1 MGKKKD
7 DVTFVKNELS
17 LKVDE
22 YESPVEDI
30 EEKSFQLLGDMENI
44 NKKMEEFYPK
54 LLEGDLSEAANNVAD
69 SLKRT
74 SANISKASKMANVM
88 QDELRS
94 RAKDIKTQRRN
105 RHKLIKTPS
114 NSKIDYREQQSNSFA
129 QGVNLYKIL
138 LICFIGSFVGV
149 VIEVIWCF
157 IRHGYIESRAGL
169 VYGPFNLLY
178 GFGAV
183 VLTVTL
189 YRFRNRGVWLSFL
202 GGMIVGS
209 GVEYLCSVIQEW
221 LFGSRSWDYSNVPF
235 NINGRICLLYSIF
248 WGALGVLWIKRLYPM
263 IAQLILRIPDK
274 VGKIITWG
282 FSVFFIINVAMSC
295 ISVGR
300 WNARVHGVPPSN
312 AFWEKIDERFP
323 DERMEKV
330 YANLEF
336 GDV

>member
-1 MGKKKD
+1 MADK
-7 DVTFVKNELS
+7 
-17 LKVDE
+17 
-22 YESPVEDI
+22 
-30 EEKSFQLLGDMENI
+30 EKSKTQENGMTECILPIEQKSQQLLETVQKI
-44 NKKMEEFYPK
+44 NTNMEEFYPQ
-54 LLEGDLSEAANNVAD
+54 LLETELLDEASVVAD

-74 SANISKASKMANVM
+74 SENISKAAKLTNVM

-94 RAKDIKTQRRN
+94 RAKDIKTQQKRKN
-105 RHKLIKTPS
+105 KLIKAPS
-114 NSKIDYREQQSNSFA
+114 NSKIDYKEKLNNSFA

-248 WGALGVLWIKRLYPM
+248 WGALGVLWIKRD
-263 IAQLILRIPDK
+263 RK
-274 VGKIITWG
+274 
-282 FSVFFIINVAMSC
+282 SVV
-295 ISVGR
+295 
-300 WNARVHGVPPSN
+300 
-312 AFWEKIDERFP
+312 
-323 DERMEKV
+323 
-330 YANLEF
+330 
-336 GDV
+336 

>member
-1 MGKKKD
+1 MANKEK
-7 DVTFVKNELS
+7 TKNQEQSMTECIL
-17 LKVDE
+17 
-22 YESPVEDI
+22 PI
-30 EEKSFQLLGDMENI
+30 EQKSQHLLETVQQI
-44 NKKMEEFYPK
+44 NTNMEEFYPK
-54 LLEGDLSEAANNVAD
+54 LLETEQLDEASAVAD

-74 SANISKASKMANVM
+74 SENISKAAKLTNVM

-94 RAKDIKTQRRN
+94 RAKDIKTQRRRRN
-105 RHKLIKTPS
+105 KLIKAPS
-114 NSKIDYREQQSNSFA
+114 NSKIDYKEKQRNSFA

-263 IAQLILRIPDK
+263 VAQLILRIPDK
-274 VGKIITWG
+274 IGKIATWI
-282 FSVFFIINVAMSC
+282 FLAFFIVNVAMSC
-295 ISVGR
+295 ISVAR
-300 WNARVHGVPPSN
+300 WNARVHGVPASN
-312 AFWEKIDERFP
+312 TF
-323 DERMEKV
+323 
-330 YANLEF
+330 
-336 GDV
+336 

>member
-1 MGKKKD
+1 M
-7 DVTFVKNELS
+7 
-17 LKVDE
+17 
-22 YESPVEDI
+22 
-30 EEKSFQLLGDMENI
+30 EEKENKVTDAKNKDSGLTECVLPIEQKSQQLLETVEKINTNMEAY
-44 NKKMEEFYPK
+44 YPK
-54 LLEGDLSEAANNVAD
+54 LLETELLDEASAVAD

-74 SANISKASKMANVM
+74 SENISKAAKLTNVM

-94 RAKDIKTQRRN
+94 RAKDIKTQRRRRN
-105 RHKLIKTPS
+105 KLIKAPS
-114 NSKIDYREQQSNSFA
+114 NSKIDYKEKQRNSFA

-221 LFGSRSWDYSNVPF
+221 LFGSRSWDYSSVPF

-263 IAQLILRIPDK
+263 VAQLILRIPDK
-274 VGKIITWG
+274 IGKIATWI
-282 FSVFFIINVAMSC
+282 FLVFFVINVAMSC

-300 WNARVHGVPPSN
+300 WNARVRGIPASN

-330 YANLEF
+330 SANLEF
-336 GDV
+336 GDY